1 MPLIRQVLKI
11 DYFKPPCHL
20 LKPRVVLER
29 TTVSFVE
36 IEYDFVGLVVI
47 SIVSMG
53 RAVVIGYQFGGIA
66 VFSLIKCV
74 EVQLGLDRFFIFV
87 SLRLMRLQ

>member
-1 MPLIRQVLKI
+1 MPLVTQVLKI
-11 DYFKPPCHL
+11 AYFKPPRNL

-29 TTVSFVE
+29 TTVSFLE

-53 RAVVIGYQFGGIA
+53 RTVVIGYQSGGIT